1 MVLPNQKQG
10 HHVFYC
16 INKAVS
22 RGDSLVSDLIIALQ
36 NYVDAFNIQ
45 RSERAGNDGRSLRA
59 EVVSI
64 EDDVVAVLIFESLL
78 GLKCLAENVCGDE
91 VGSECAYCI
100 CEVGVEVD
108 LVTFFAHVDIDFG
121 LIVHEEVLL
130 FAEALRAS
138 KISVAFDPDWK
149 VAEVSLCD
157 LHHVRRVT
165 FEVELLDPV
174 LVEGIVVPDV
184 GAYDAFFL
192 PDLAVV
198 EAGDEGL
205 LRMLLEKDVVI
216 ESVIAVEDRH
226 EAHDFCSVRHMV
238 RCVAPVGAFAYG
250 CECAADEVMYH
261 GDALCCDA
269 ECSVRQ
275 ENIVVDQCRTMTYL
289 YEDILAAHAALE
301 RCSVFRTL
309 VVVKEILCDAGTLC
323 FPVCPDAHDAVMDVV
338 SSHDDVDSCV
348 ELDAGNFCAA
358 QFHHVVD
365 VVNVVVFD
373 DRENSAHTA
382 DDAALLAV
390 VDVVAAYDVA
400 ADILLEPA
408 VVLASADCVTLHL
421 RGALKMLICE
431 VVVVL
436 RIQILTEADAGA
448 LGEVD
453 FIVFD
458 DPAL

>member
-22 RGDSLVSDLIIALQ
+22 RGDSLV
-36 NYVDAFNIQ
+36 
-45 RSERAGNDGRSLRA
+45 RSERAGNDGAPLRA

-64 EDDVVAVLIFESLL
+64 EDDVVAVLILESLL
-78 GLKCLAENVCGDE
+78 GLKSLAEDVGGDE

-138 KISVAFDPDWK
+138 KISVAFDPDGK
-149 VAEVSLCD
+149 VVEVSLCD
-157 LHHVRRVT
+157 LHHVGRVT

-192 PDLAVV
+192 PDFAVV
-198 EAGDEGL
+198 KAGDEGL
-205 LRMLLEKDVVI
+205 LRMLLEEDVVI

-250 CECAADEVMYH
+250 CECAADEVVNAPQMR
-261 GDALCCDA
+261 LCTMATPCVA
-269 ECSVRQ
+269 MRSV
-275 ENIVVDQCRTMTYL
+275 
-289 YEDILAAHAALE
+289 A
-301 RCSVFRTL
+301 S
-309 VVVKEILCDAGTLC
+309 
-323 FPVCPDAHDAVMDVV
+323 
-338 SSHDDVDSCV
+338 
-348 ELDAGNFCAA
+348 
-358 QFHHVVD
+358 
-365 VVNVVVFD
+365 
-373 DRENSAHTA
+373 DRR
-382 DDAALLAV
+382 
-390 VDVVAAYDVA
+390 
-400 ADILLEPA
+400 ILLSINVGP
-408 VVLASADCVTLHL
+408 
-421 RGALKMLICE
+421 
-431 VVVVL
+431 
-436 RIQILTEADAGA
+436 
-448 LGEVD
+448 
-453 FIVFD
+453 
-458 DPAL
+458 

>member
-22 RGDSLVSDLIIALQ
+22 RGDSLISDLIIALQ
-36 NYVDAFNIQ
+36 NYVDAFDIECC
-45 RSERAGNDGRSLRA
+45 ERTGNDGASLRA
-59 EVVSI
+59 EVVCI

-78 GLKCLAENVCGDE
+78 GLKSFAENVGGDE

-130 FAEALRAS
+130 FAEALCAS
-138 KISVAFDPDWK
+138 KISVAFDPDGK
-149 VAEVSLCD
+149 VVEVSLCD
-157 LHHVRRVT
+157 LHHVGRVT

-174 LVEGIVVPDV
+174 FVERVVVPDV

-261 GDALCCDA
+261 GDALCCDTKR
-269 ECSVRQ
+269 CVGQ
-275 ENIVVDQCRTMTYL
+275 EDIVVDQCRTMTYL

-309 VVVKEILCDAGTLC
+309 VVVEEILRNACALS
-323 FPVCPDAHDAVMDVV
+323 FPVSPDAHYAVVDVV
-338 SSHDDVDSCV
+338 PSHDDVDSCV
-348 ELDAGNFCAA
+348 ELDAGNFRAA

-365 VVNVVVFD
+365 VVNVVVFND
-373 DRENSAHTA
+373 GEYCAHTS

-390 VDVVAAYDVA
+390 VDIVAPDDVA
-400 ADILLEPA
+400 ADVLFEPA
-408 VVLASADCVTLHL
+408 VILASADCVTLHL
-421 RGALKMLICE
+421 CGALQVFICE
-431 VVVVL
+431 VVIVL
-436 RIQILTEADAGA
+436 RIQVFSESDA
-448 LGEVD
+448 
-453 FIVFD
+453 
-458 DPAL
+458 